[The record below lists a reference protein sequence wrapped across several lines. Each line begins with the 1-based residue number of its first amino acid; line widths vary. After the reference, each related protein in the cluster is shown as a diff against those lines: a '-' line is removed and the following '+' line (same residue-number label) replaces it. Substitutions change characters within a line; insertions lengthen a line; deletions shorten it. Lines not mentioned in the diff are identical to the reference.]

1 MNMPSSARGGDVS
14 TTIENQYL
22 SGNFGP
28 VTQEVTAF
36 DLPITGSLPPELD
49 GRYVRNGPNPSGPVD
64 PRTHHW
70 FVGDGMVHGIRLRDG
85 SAEWYRNRWIVGDRV
100 AENRGKAP
108 IPGPRHP
115 LFGGAAPN
123 TNVIGHAGSTWAIV
137 EAGGYPVELTDEL
150 ESLRYIDFD
159 GAWPG
164 SFSAH
169 PKRDPDTGELHV
181 MVYGVDTTAVK
192 YVVVAAD
199 GSIRRVVEIPL
210 AKMVMLH
217 DTAITASSVIVF
229 DLPVTFSEQALLEG
243 YSFPYRWDPEHDA
256 RVGVL
261 PRDGAAEDIRWCE
274 VEPCYVYHPLN
285 AYDLADGRIVLD
297 VVRHPKM
304 FDRDVNGPFEGPPT
318 LERWTLDPGSGRVK
332 EERLD
337 DRGQEFPRVDERVVG
352 KPHRYGYAAEFSP
365 EVGQLIKYDFAAGT
379 SERHSYGPGV
389 TSGEGVFVPR
399 SPDAGEDDG
408 WVMSLTYDRAT
419 DSSAL
424 VVVDAGDFSGEPVAT
439 VHLPQ
444 RVPYGFHGNW
454 IAD

>member
-1 MNMPSSARGGDVS
+1 VS
-14 TTIENQYL
+14 TTVENQYL

-28 VTQEVTAF
+28 VTKEVTAF
-36 DLPITGSLPPELD
+36 DLPVTGALPRELN
-49 GRYVRNGPNPSGPVD
+49 GRYLRNGPNPSGPVD

-70 FVGDGMVHGIRLRDG
+70 FVGDGMVHGVRLRDG
-85 SAEWYRNRWIVGDRV
+85 KAEWYRNRWVVGDRV
-100 AENRGKAP
+100 AENLGKTP

-150 ESLRYIDFD
+150 ESVRYLDF
-159 GAWPG
+159 GGGWPG

-181 MVYGVDTTAVK
+181 MVYGVDTTSVK
-192 YVVVAAD
+192 YVVVAVD
-199 GSIRRVVEIPL
+199 GSIRKVVEIPL
-210 AKMVMLH
+210 DKMIMLH

-229 DLPVTFSEQALLEG
+229 DLPVTFSEQALLDG
-243 YSFPYRWDPEHDA
+243 YPFPYRWDPDYHA

-261 PRDGAAEDIRWCE
+261 PRDGAADDIRWCE
-274 VEPCYVYHPLN
+274 VEPCYVFHPLN
-285 AYDLADGRIVLD
+285 AYDLDDGRIVLD

-304 FDRDVNGPFEGPPT
+304 FDHDVNGPFEGPPT
-318 LERWTLDPGSGRVK
+318 LERWTLDSDAGRVK

-365 EVGQLIKYDFAAGT
+365 EVGHLIKYDLAAGT

-399 SPDAGEDDG
+399 SSGAGEDDG
-408 WVMSLTYDRAT
+408 WVMSITYDRAS
-419 DSSAL
+419 DGSAL
-424 VVVDAGDFSGEPVAT
+424 VVLDASDFAGEPVAT
-439 VHLPQ
+439 VQLPQ

-454 IAD
+454 VAD